1 MRNILLVGA
10 LAMGLAAT
18 ACSRPKD
25 TGASS
30 PKEKANLPTRPN
42 LAAKSVAEKFPDG
55 TWSVEG
61 LLKKA
66 RDLVNKEVTVR
77 GFVVQADLCKP
88 DAPCSVVPS
97 VTLVDDLSNAK
108 RRLVVVGSD
117 RAQDLS
123 GLAVKSPQTLTGKM
137 AMWSPDGRMINM
149 DGILVLNPPAPP
161 ADAAATAQ
169 AGSPPAAS
177 PAVKK

>member
-1 MRNILLVGA
+1 
-10 LAMGLAAT
+10 
-18 ACSRPKD
+18 
-25 TGASS
+25 
-30 PKEKANLPTRPN
+30 
-42 LAAKSVAEKFPDG
+42 
-55 TWSVEG
+55 
-61 LLKKA
+61 
-66 RDLVNKEVTVR
+66 
-77 GFVVQADLCKP
+77 
-88 DAPCSVVPS
+88 VVPS